1 MSTVNDR
8 VIKIVLEHLGVDEKE
23 VIPSASFV
31 NDLGADSLDVV
42 ELVMAF
48 EDEFN
53 MEIPD
58 DVAENITTVQDAINY
73 AVQYGG

>member
-1 MSTVNDR
+1 MWTKRSYTVS
-8 VIKIVLEHLGVDEKE
+8 L
-23 VIPSASFV
+23 FV

-73 AVQYGG
+73 AVQYGGNNFGVQNYLKIRSCCK

>member
-1 MSTVNDR
+1 MSTVKDR

-73 AVQYGG
+73 AMQYGG

>member
-1 MSTVNDR
+1 MSTAKDR